1 MPGVTRGE
9 AGGREA
15 RCLCVQRGFFLLP
28 RTSRRLST
36 PRRSHCATE
45 TCPCAGWVS
54 IPSWEQRVRSARV
67 GRGGAGAVR
76 VPGGSCTSGVQ
87 CMAQLAAGT
96 PRLPRAVRQK
106 GRARGH
112 KGTPT
117 GTGEYVSFCDVLP
130 RRGQRAAGRSA
141 VRVPCSGRCGFAVA
155 GRWSGAL
162 AAARRSAEQAHA
174 TRRADGTRVR
184 TACMPLGRVGVR
196 RRVGHVQLRGPCVC
210 GHGVGGV
217 ARRKSARH
225 TRAVAALRSR
235 LVPHAASVGNHC
247 VCATQPGAGCGVC
260 SSRGRGWERGAGE
273 KGARTRRDVGGGG
286 PPHVQRRVRATAG
299 LEEGAPWSQR
309 DARRSA
315 TASLAGGGITS
326 GRKIAQL
333 VFQSREAGRGAGG
346 VRLDRGPSPSCGRV
360 CRTPH
365 TPGQKREKGGRPKG
379 TDSRGGAP
387 DARPKPTLFKTTRCA
402 QSPRR
407 RACYK
412 VFRLRLP
419 GGQRLA
425 VGRVWALERALRRRP
440 PPSRCAGAR
449 ERRGTACAD
458 HLPDIF
464 PPFPV
469 NGYSSGRESGSLAG
483 IV

>member
-1 MPGVTRGE
+1 MSVTQGVTRGE
-9 AGGREA
+9 AGGRAA

-162 AAARRSAEQAHA
+162 AAERRSAEQAHA

-184 TACMPLGRVGVR
+184 TARMPLGRLGVR
-196 RRVGHVQLRGPCVC
+196 RRVWAMCSCEAVCVWAWRRMSRGEERAPHACRC
-210 GHGVGGV
+210 GRG
-217 ARRKSARH
+217 
-225 TRAVAALRSR
+225 SR
-235 LVPHAASVGNHC
+235 LVPPATSAGQPTVCVC
-247 VCATQPGAGCGVC
+247 VCATQPCALCGVC
-260 SSRGRGWERGAGE
+260 SSRGRGWERGVRGE

-286 PPHVQRRVRATAG
+286 PPHPRVRAFAG
-299 LEEGAPWSQR
+299 LEG
-309 DARRSA
+309 
-315 TASLAGGGITS
+315 
-326 GRKIAQL
+326 
-333 VFQSREAGRGAGG
+333 
-346 VRLDRGPSPSCGRV
+346 
-360 CRTPH
+360 
-365 TPGQKREKGGRPKG
+365 
-379 TDSRGGAP
+379 
-387 DARPKPTLFKTTRCA
+387 
-402 QSPRR
+402 
-407 RACYK
+407 
-412 VFRLRLP
+412 
-419 GGQRLA
+419 
-425 VGRVWALERALRRRP
+425 
-440 PPSRCAGAR
+440 
-449 ERRGTACAD
+449 
-458 HLPDIF
+458 
-464 PPFPV
+464 
-469 NGYSSGRESGSLAG
+469 
-483 IV
+483 